1 VAEQHERARSRVIE
15 KFKRASFDAKFDAAA
30 WERAADKK
38 G

>member
-15 KFKRASFDAKFDAAA
+15 KFKRASFDAKFNAAE
-30 WERAADKK
+30 WICAADKK